1 MPGMPLTRE
10 QALELCCVIE
20 DRRALLLDELRKDLG
35 QTRADSMQEIAGPAP
50 DAGDESVARMIAELD
65 HAEVTRDIGELR
77 RLEDARR
84 RFDEGS
90 YGNCLDCGGDIDYRR
105 LRVQPAA
112 IRCVRCQE
120 RFEKT
125 HGGTDR
131 LTL

>member
-1 MPGMPLTRE
+1 MPLTRE

-20 DRRALLLDELRKDLG
+20 DRRAALLDELRKDLG
-35 QTRADSMQEIAGPAP
+35 QARSDSIEEIAGPVA

-65 HAEVTRDIGELR
+65 QAEVSRDVGELR
-77 RLEDARR
+77 RLDEARR

-90 YGNCLDCGGDIDYRR
+90 YGNCTDCGADIDYRR

-112 IRCVRCQE
+112 IRCIQCQA

-125 HGGTDR
+125 FAGAVRT
-131 LTL
+131 TL

>member
-1 MPGMPLTRE
+1 MPLTRE

-20 DRRALLLDELRKDLG
+20 DRRASLRDELRKDLG
-35 QTRADSMQEIAGPAP
+35 QARADSLEEIAGPVA

-65 HAEVTRDIGELR
+65 QAEVSRDVGELR
-77 RLEDARR
+77 RLDEARR

-90 YGNCLDCGGDIDYRR
+90 YGNCIDCGIDIDYRR

-112 IRCVRCQE
+112 IRCIRCQE

-125 HGGTDR
+125 
-131 LTL
+131 

>member
-1 MPGMPLTRE
+1 MPLTRE

-35 QTRADSMQEIAGPAP
+35 QARADSMQEIAGPAP

-65 HAEVTRDIGELR
+65 HAEVTRDVGELR
-77 RLEDARR
+77 RLDDARR

-90 YGNCLDCGGDIDYRR
+90 YGNCLDCSGDIDYRR

-120 RFEKT
+120 RFEKS
-125 HGGTDR
+125 HGSTAR
-131 LTL
+131 PTL

>member
-1 MPGMPLTRE
+1 MPLTRE

-35 QTRADSMQEIAGPAP
+35 QTRADSMHEIAGPSP

-65 HAEVTRDIGELR
+65 QAEVSRDVGELR
-77 RLEDARR
+77 RLDEARR

-90 YGNCLDCGGDIDYRR
+90 YGNCVDCGTDIDYRR

-112 IRCVRCQE
+112 IRCIHCQE
-120 RFEKT
+120 KFEK
-125 HGGTDR
+125 GR
-131 LTL
+131 MVE